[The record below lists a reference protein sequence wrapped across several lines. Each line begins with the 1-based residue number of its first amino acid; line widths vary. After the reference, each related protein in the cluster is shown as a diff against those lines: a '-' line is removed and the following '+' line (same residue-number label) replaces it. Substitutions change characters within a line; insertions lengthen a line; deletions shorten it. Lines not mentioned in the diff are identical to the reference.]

1 MSNDQQSSAS
11 QIFYDG
17 TYKTALSNYIISVS
31 GGGQILVSDVNNWN
45 NFVGIKPPTDSDAYA
60 NTRQLMLVY
69 TKPVSG
75 DAFDTAN
82 YSWISTD
89 AGMLKFSKAWQLLSS
104 TNTGNFRFVDPPL
117 DAQTYYLQYT
127 PNNGINWVTV
137 VNNFPFEENVKSQVL
152 GYDATNNQAVS
163 VIGYRKDYVLKT
175 VQDNNTGLE
184 FGYVTP
190 ATLNLNYQTIDGT
203 SMVIATNKN
212 TFELS
217 NIFPFSQDLEDGEI
231 IFLDKSD
238 PDYPFFNGIDA
249 PQSEHQMLY
258 TVTNEIGKIRWI
270 YDYFTQEVAGLGSDQ
285 TTTQGKIAVWKDKRL
300 IAKSIQELL
309 GDVDNYYYWSNVFQ
323 SSCYLMADDEIIDN
337 SEYSQSIKITSN
349 VGKIVKN
356 QYMSYGGNLEFN
368 INMILH
374 CTNLKEYIFDDEL
387 LNGVNIS
394 LKFSECNSN
403 ATIIQGGIERY
414 ISVMNIP
421 ILSNMSPYINLKDNI
436 IKPFLFNDIPYNKE
450 TKLLNFL
457 PTEMVISSVNDKTL
471 DVYYNSISSKY
482 KVKLACN
489 NIQQSFTCKKLYIK
503 EDYLS

>member
-1 MSNDQQSSAS
+1 MSNDQSSSS

-69 TKPVSG
+69 TKPVTG

-104 TNTGNFRFVDPPL
+104 TNTGNFRFIDPPL
-117 DAQTYYLQYT
+117 DTQTYYLQYT

-163 VIGYRKDYVLKT
+163 IIGYRKDYVLKT
-175 VQDNNTGLE
+175 VQDNSTGLE

-190 ATLNLNYQTIDGT
+190 STLNLNYQTIDGT

-217 NIFPFSQDLEDGEI
+217 NIYPFSQDLEDGEI
-231 IFLDKSD
+231 IYLDKSD
-238 PDYPFFNGIDA
+238 PDYPYFNGIDA
-249 PQSEHQMLY
+249 PQSNYQMLY

-270 YDYFTQEVAGLGSDQ
+270 YDYFTQEVAGLGTDY
-285 TTTQGKIAVWKDKRL
+285 TTTQGKLGVWKDKRL

-309 GDVDNYYYWSNVFQ
+309 GDVDNYYYWSNVVQ
-323 SSCYLMADDEIIDN
+323 SSCYLMAENEIIN
-337 SEYSQSIKITSN
+337 NNEYSKSIVLTSN
-349 VGKIVKN
+349 IGKIVKN

-374 CTNLKEYIFDDEL
+374 CMNLKDYVFDDEEL
-387 LNGVNIS
+387 DGVNIK
-394 LKFSECNSN
+394 LKFSQCNSN
-403 ATIIQGGIERY
+403 ATLLTDGIERY

-421 ILSNMSPYINLKDNI
+421 ILSNMSPYIKLSENI
-436 IKPFLFNDIPYNKE
+436 IKPFLFDDIPYNKE

-457 PTEMVISSVNDKTL
+457 PTEIIISSENDKKL
-471 DVYYNSISSKY
+471 DVYYNSIQSKY
-482 KVKLACN
+482 KVKLACK

-503 EDYLS
+503 EDYLN